1 MLVGITGGI
10 GSGKSSLAR
19 LLAKRGAA
27 LVDADHLG
35 HQVLEIP
42 EVIAALVRT
51 FGAAIADS
59 QGKVVRKE
67 LGKLAFASQEGFE
80 GLSRIVRPFL
90 ETRLWEEVAGAE
102 GPARDRLVV
111 VDAALIFEWG
121 VQSRFDLIVVV
132 DASESLRR
140 QRAAARQGL
149 SEEEVR
155 KRMAWQLP
163 AREKAA
169 CADLVVRNE
178 GAMEELEQAADLVW
192 QQIAGWQRKPRSGHE
207 S

>member
-1 MLVGITGGI
+1 MLIGITGGI

-19 LLAKRGAA
+19 LLAQRGAA

-35 HQVLEIP
+35 HLVLEIP
-42 EVIAALVRT
+42 EVSAALVRA
-51 FGAAIADS
+51 FGTVITDS

-80 GLSRIVRPFL
+80 LLSQTVRPFL
-90 ETRLWEEVAGAE
+90 EERLWEAVAHAQ
-102 GPARDRLVV
+102 GPARDRVVV

-121 VQSRFDLIVVV
+121 VEERFDLIVVV
-132 DASESLRR
+132 DASAPLRR

-149 SEEEVR
+149 SEEEVE

-163 AREKAA
+163 TQEKIAR
-169 CADLVVRNE
+169 ADLVVRNE
-178 GAMEELEQAADLVW
+178 GTLDDLEQAAEAIW
-192 QQIAGWQRKPRSGHE
+192 QRIAGWQGKART
-207 S
+207 